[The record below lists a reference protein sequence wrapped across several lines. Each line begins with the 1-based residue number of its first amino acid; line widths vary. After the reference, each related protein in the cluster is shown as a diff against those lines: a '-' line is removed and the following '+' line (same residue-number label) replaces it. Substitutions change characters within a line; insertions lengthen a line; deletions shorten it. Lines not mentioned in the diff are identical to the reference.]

1 MNKSDIHSFDK
12 DLHTFSTEEPVFS
25 KIKNCMR
32 GIGINNAA
40 YNDLLNTV
48 FMDVQN
54 QFSELS
60 DYENYCQKMA
70 QKTLPKNFLEWF
82 FLITAGTLL
91 ILFIEILSD
100 FLWLENN
107 LSYDEIYISLLDII
121 YGINLFFLIFWMNFI
136 ISWNTF
142 EFNFY
147 RWILWGMYAL
157 FSIILFKIFI
167 PDVVFTISLYELILL
182 GVFALALILIYKYYS
197 KYRYKKRET
206 SE

>member
-1 MNKSDIHSFDK
+1 
-12 DLHTFSTEEPVFS
+12 
-25 KIKNCMR
+25 MR
-32 GIGINNAA
+32 GMGINNAA

-60 DYENYCQKMA
+60 DYENYCQKIA
-70 QKTLPKNFLEWF
+70 EKTLRKNFLEWF

-91 ILFIEILSD
+91 ILFIEMLSD
-100 FLWLENN
+100 FLWLGNN
-107 LSYDEIYISLLDII
+107 LPYNEIYISLLDII
-121 YGINLFFLIFWMNFI
+121 YGINLFFLIFWMNFV

-182 GVFALALILIYKYYS
+182 GVFALAFILIYKYYS

>member
-1 MNKSDIHSFDK
+1 MN
-12 DLHTFSTEEPVFS
+12 LV
-25 KIKNCMR
+25 
-32 GIGINNAA
+32 
-40 YNDLLNTV
+40 
-48 FMDVQN
+48 
-54 QFSELS
+54 
-60 DYENYCQKMA
+60 
-70 QKTLPKNFLEWF
+70 
-82 FLITAGTLL
+82 
-91 ILFIEILSD
+91 
-100 FLWLENN
+100 
-107 LSYDEIYISLLDII
+107 
-121 YGINLFFLIFWMNFI
+121 

-182 GVFALALILIYKYYS
+182 GVFALAFILIYKYYS

>member
-1 MNKSDIHSFDK
+1 
-12 DLHTFSTEEPVFS
+12 
-25 KIKNCMR
+25 MR
-32 GIGINNAA
+32 GMGINNAA

-60 DYENYCQKMA
+60 DYENYCQKMV

-82 FLITAGTLL
+82 FLIKAGTLL

-182 GVFALALILIYKYYS
+182 GVFALAFILIYKYYS
-197 KYRYKKRET
+197 KYCYKKRET

>member
-1 MNKSDIHSFDK
+1 MQKEWKQLSGEK
-12 DLHTFSTEEPVFS
+12 KQVFS
-25 KIKNCMR
+25 KIRNRMR
-32 GIGINNAA
+32 GMGINNSA

-48 FMDVQN
+48 SMDVQN

-60 DYENYCQKMA
+60 DCENYCQKIA
-70 QKTLPKNFLEWF
+70 EKTLRKNFLEWF

-91 ILFIEILSD
+91 VLFFEILSD
-100 FLWLENN
+100 FLWLGNKLPYN
-107 LSYDEIYISLLDII
+107 EICISLLDML
-121 YGINLFFLIFWMNFI
+121 YGINLFFLIFWMNFVV
-136 ISWNTF
+136 SWNTF

-147 RWILWGMYAL
+147 RWLLWGMYAL

-182 GVFALALILIYKYYS
+182 GVFALAFILIYKYYS

>member
-12 DLHTFSTEEPVFS
+12 DLPTFSTEEPVFS
-25 KIKNCMR
+25 KIRNCMR
-32 GIGINNAA
+32 GMGINNAA

-48 FMDVQN
+48 FMDVQD

-107 LSYDEIYISLLDII
+107 
-121 YGINLFFLIFWMNFI
+121 
-136 ISWNTF
+136 
-142 EFNFY
+142 
-147 RWILWGMYAL
+147 
-157 FSIILFKIFI
+157 
-167 PDVVFTISLYELILL
+167 
-182 GVFALALILIYKYYS
+182 
-197 KYRYKKRET
+197 
-206 SE
+206 